1 MAYVLD
7 MNNPLWEDDQIPQ
20 RVVRQWEWLCRN
32 LVAESANVK
41 EKNDKEMV
49 VPRQALR
56 NPSPESFHA
65 P

>member
-32 LVAESANVK
+32 LVAESANMK
-41 EKNDKEMV
+41 EKTDKEMV
-49 VPRQALR
+49 VAQPAERIAASRVLYK
-56 NPSPESFHA
+56 P
-65 P
+65 